1 MNLYTHAIRTMAKS
15 ESIEKHFKKIAER
28 LDSII
33 VMLDDLLEDPI
44 FLDTINGEQE
54 LSLDLALEVLDGI
67 CTKFEPDESAP
78 VQFPLV
84 EDDSYDAD

>member
-1 MNLYTHAIRTMAKS
+1 MAKS

-67 CTKFEPDESAP
+67 CTKFEPEEGAP
-78 VQFPLV
+78 QQYPLV
-84 EDDSYDAD
+84 VDDSYDAD

>member
-1 MNLYTHAIRTMAKS
+1 MAKS

-33 VMLDDLLEDPI
+33 VTLDDLLEDPI

-67 CTKFEPDESAP
+67 CTKFESEKGSPE
-78 VQFPLV
+78 QYPLVV

>member
-1 MNLYTHAIRTMAKS
+1 MAKS

-33 VMLDDLLEDPI
+33 VTLDDLLEDPI

-67 CTKFEPDESAP
+67 CTKFESEKESP
-78 VQFPLV
+78 EQYPLV
-84 EDDSYDAD
+84 VADDSYDAD